1 MAVLNSPVANAWF
14 DAHCRRRWVDLSVL
28 GNLPFPTFDRPE
40 ASHVD
45 AAVRAL
51 GKAIIS
57 KWKKAEEGL
66 FYDGLIDTPDTALL
80 LSEID
85 SLVYD
90 AYGLSRVERLAID
103 KLMSRDRRP
112 S

>member
-1 MAVLNSPVANAWF
+1 MSRGPVANAWF
-14 DAHCRRRWVDLSVL
+14 DAHCRKRKIVQNILRD
-28 GNLPFPTFDRPE
+28 LPFPTFDRHA
-40 ASHVD
+40 ASRV
-45 AAVRAL
+45 AGAVREL

-57 KWKKAEEGL
+57 KWKKAEQGL
-66 FYDGLIDTPDTALL
+66 FYNYLTDTADTALL

-90 AYGLSRVERLAID
+90 AYGLSRVERRAID